1 MPAAPGQQ
9 PAAGSGEAAAPAG
22 EGVTLRWVTN
32 HASIE
37 IPNFEKVAQSFM
49 DSHPDIKIELLNVP
63 GGDEYYNS
71 INTQGIGGSLPD
83 IFYTRTF
90 DVVPFASKGWTV
102 NLQPMIDRD
111 KDLVMVEDFWPAE
124 VEQMTYEGNL
134 YALPH

>member
-1 MPAAPGQQ
+1 MHNSSSQTRFSRRDFLRVSGVAGLTIGLAACVPAAPGQQ

-71 INTQGIGGSLPD
+71 INTQGPYLRCGPLCQQGLD
-83 IFYTRTF
+83 RQ
-90 DVVPFASKGWTV
+90 FAA
-102 NLQPMIDRD
+102 NDR
-111 KDLVMVEDFWPAE
+111 P
-124 VEQMTYEGNL
+124 
-134 YALPH
+134 